1 MYWISNDSKI
11 YGSSKQVPFYCDSSA
26 DIANL
31 PTSQNAGVQQGE
43 DNVSC
48 LPCAKGSSCFCIGDS
63 TLYILNSSDVWVEV

>member
-1 MYWISNDSKI
+1 MYWISESSKN
-11 YGSSKQVPFYCDSSA
+11 YGSSQQVPFYCDSSA

-43 DNVSC
+43 DTVSC

-63 TLYILNSSDVWVEV
+63 SLYVLNSSDAWVEV